1 MANLEATFATAA
13 QSVKQLPS
21 QPDNDTLLKLY
32 AFYKQATQ
40 GDANGKR
47 PGFTDF
53 VGRAKYDAWA
63 ELKGTAREAA
73 MQSYVD
79 LVEQLKKGK

>member
-1 MANLEATFATAA
+1 MGNLETTFAEAA
-13 QSVKQLPS
+13 QSIKQLPS

-79 LVEQLKKGK
+79 LVEQLKKVK